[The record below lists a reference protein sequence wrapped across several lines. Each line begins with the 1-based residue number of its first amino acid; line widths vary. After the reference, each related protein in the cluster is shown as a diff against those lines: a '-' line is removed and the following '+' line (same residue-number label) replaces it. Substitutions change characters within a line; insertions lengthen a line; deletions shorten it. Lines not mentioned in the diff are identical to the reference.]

1 MRAGELI
8 IGLQIVGANIQ
19 RLGFVMA
26 AEIDRRQRRGAM
38 VSPQK
43 ATDEARGVSRSK
55 ASFTARR
62 KAAVPYRSSSRSSCA
77 V

>member
-1 MRAGELI
+1 
-8 IGLQIVGANIQ
+8 
-19 RLGFVMA
+19 MA